1 MGARPAGARDP
12 RRVRRVAVDAFHV
25 VLLLV
30 AMPLGAGA
38 AAVALLATVAVTASR
53 TLGAIAGVVA
63 LILCT
68 GGLSLRAVRGVFRGR
83 PGRWMRRWVPVAVTG
98 LALLLTATVVGV
110 VVFAPGPRATPLAQT
125 ADTRYWDLATG
136 SRIAY
141 TFMPAARDVPRPT
154 PVLLVHGGPGAPG
167 RAQQRVMATLADAGF
182 DVYDYHQVGAGLSG
196 RLEDVRSY
204 TVARHVADLEAI
216 RTEIGADS
224 MALVGGSWGGQ
235 LIANYMV
242 AHPERVARAVVS
254 SPGRIWAP
262 AFEDGGLTAAGA
274 ARRRGTG
281 AGPVRRM
288 RLPHLG
294 RRPRVP

>member
-25 VLLLV
+25 ALLLV

-68 GGLSLRAVRGVFRGR
+68 GGLSLRAVRGIFRGR

-125 ADTRYWDLATG
+125 ADTWYWDLATG

-141 TFMPAARDVPRPT
+141 TLMPAARDVPRPT

-182 DVYDYHQVGAGLSG
+182 ASTTTTKSVRDCQDGWRMSGATPSPAMSPIW
-196 RLEDVRSY
+196 RPSARRS
-204 TVARHVADLEAI
+204 ARTAWRWSAVPGAVSSSPTTWS
-216 RTEIGADS
+216 RTRSA
-224 MALVGGSWGGQ
+224 
-235 LIANYMV
+235 
-242 AHPERVARAVVS
+242 
-254 SPGRIWAP
+254 SPGRSS
-262 AFEDGGLTAAGA
+262 
-274 ARRRGTG
+274 RRRGASGPRLSRTG
-281 AGPVRRM
+281 A
-288 RLPHLG
+288 
-294 RRPRVP
+294 